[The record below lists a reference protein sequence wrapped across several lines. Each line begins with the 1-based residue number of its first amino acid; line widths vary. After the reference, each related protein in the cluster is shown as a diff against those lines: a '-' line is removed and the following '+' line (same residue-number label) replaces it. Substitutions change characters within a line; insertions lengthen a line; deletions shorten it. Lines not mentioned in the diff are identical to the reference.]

1 MTTRRQLIHRVGA
14 LGGILAAY
22 SVMREVGL
30 LGPDTAQA
38 GPLNL
43 AAGSGR
49 GTKVLILG
57 GGLSGLASAYEL
69 GKAGYDCTILEARTR
84 VGGRNWTVRGG
95 DKIEQT
101 DGTVQTVG
109 FDQGLYLNAGCARIP
124 SHHQLTLGYCREF
137 GVAMET
143 VVNATRSGRIQS
155 DALFGGQP
163 IQLRQAIYD
172 TRGFVSELLAKAVKK
187 GALDQEVSAE
197 DKARLLE
204 MLRGYGGLK
213 ADDLTYRGSTSA
225 GFANY
230 PGAGDEWGTARDPIS
245 MQALLDR
252 RVWGRM
258 IFEDDVDMQTTM
270 LQPVG
275 GMDHIP
281 KAFEARL
288 PGVIKQGAEV
298 RKIARTASGVQVTY
312 FDKSAN
318 RLRVL
323 DANLLICTIPLP
335 VLAKIENDFAP
346 AYKSAIQNA
355 VYGDAVKVAFQSE
368 RFWEHKDQVYGGLSF
383 TDRET
388 SVVWYPSGNYGA
400 SQGIILG
407 AYNWDNQAS
416 TFARRSIAKQIEYA
430 RTSIDKMHPGNG
442 GLLGRGM
449 SVHWQKIPY
458 NLGPWAN
465 FNEEP
470 SPIYDLLSQPD
481 GPFYFAGEH
490 LSHVGAWQQGA
501 FASAHR
507 TVGMIDARVRAG
519 RPVTETRAQ

>member
-1 MTTRRQLIHRVGA
+1 MRRIFTSPRLENVERVAA
-14 LGGILAAY
+14 LLKEHGVEVVSGEAEIKGRAA
-22 SVMREVGL
+22 
-30 LGPDTAQA
+30 
-38 GPLNL
+38 
-43 AAGSGR
+43 
-49 GTKVLILG
+49 
-57 GGLSGLASAYEL
+57 
-69 GKAGYDCTILEARTR
+69 
-84 VGGRNWTVRGG
+84 
-95 DKIEQT
+95 
-101 DGTVQTVG
+101 DGTISIACG
-109 FDQGLYLNAGCARIP
+109 
-124 SHHQLTLGYCREF
+124 
-137 GVAMET
+137 ET
-143 VVNATRSGRIQS
+143 V
-155 DALFGGQP
+155 
-163 IQLRQAIYD
+163 Y
-172 TRGFVSELLAKAVKK
+172 
-187 GALDQEVSAE
+187 
-197 DKARLLE
+197 
-204 MLRGYGGLK
+204 
-213 ADDLTYRGSTSA
+213 
-225 GFANY
+225 
-230 PGAGDEWGTARDPIS
+230 
-245 MQALLDR
+245 
-252 RVWGRM
+252 
-258 IFEDDVDMQTTM
+258 
-270 LQPVG
+270 
-275 GMDHIP
+275 
-281 KAFEARL
+281 EA
-288 PGVIKQGAEV
+288 
-298 RKIARTASGVQVTY
+298 
-312 FDKSAN
+312 
-318 RLRVL
+318 
-323 DANLLICTIPLP
+323 ANLLICTIPLP

-416 TFARRSIAKQIEYA
+416 TFAKRSIAEQIEYA